1 MADSGNTDLVAVMV
15 GRANLDQQELASLSS
30 LYAAC
35 KGILAQDAGTTT
47 SMFQV
52 RKLT

>member
-1 MADSGNTDLVAVMV
+1 MADSGNTDLATITA
-15 GRANLDQQELASLSS
+15 RLNLSEQQQQELAS

-52 RKLT
+52 RELT